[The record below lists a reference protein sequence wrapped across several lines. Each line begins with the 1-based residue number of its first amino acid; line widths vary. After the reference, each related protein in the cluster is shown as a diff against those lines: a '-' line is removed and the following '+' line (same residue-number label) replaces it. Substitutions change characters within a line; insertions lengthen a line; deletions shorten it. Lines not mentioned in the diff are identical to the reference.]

1 MLENLNESGWLSLP
15 NPFPKISKHT
25 MPNSFGGGNIDTS
38 EAITG
43 HVSCRR
49 TDITKIIMDEQSA
62 IFLVGTPGI
71 GKSTLVRYLQRPPG
85 KEWTWRDELRDLND
99 LLPLDDI
106 HFMQIDLT
114 PLEGIEDQSE
124 LLGSFIRQCTKALR
138 WVYQGDK
145 QLSSSNFDLK
155 ELRGLLRTI
164 SREKPGS
171 RHFLIF
177 DSI

>member
-1 MLENLNESGWLSLP
+1 MLENWYESGWLTLQ
-15 NPFPKISKHT
+15 NPFPKISKPAIT
-25 MPNSFGGGNIDTS
+25 GSNLGKDFEFS

-99 LLPLDDI
+99 LLPLNDI
-106 HFMQIDLT
+106 HFVQIDLT

-124 LLGSFIRQCTKALR
+124 LLGSFIRQCTKALHR
-138 WVYQGDK
+138 VYQGDE
-145 QLSSSNFDLK
+145 QLSSSNFDL
-155 ELRGLLRTI
+155 
-164 SREKPGS
+164 
-171 RHFLIF
+171 
-177 DSI
+177 